1 MIGKTTIAGGGR
13 QRNDQC
19 ADRFDSY
26 KTSFR
31 NFLLLGVSALLLAA
45 CAVPADPMS
54 VAEMRSRNKADLE
67 KLFARQEPITQPL
80 TIHDVMARVLKYNLD
95 NKLKIMEEALS
106 RRQVDV
112 ADMSLLPRMATTA
125 GYVSRSNESASSS
138 KSITTGKQSLETS
151 TSQDQ
156 LRRTADLTMAWN
168 ILDFGVGYVSALQQ
182 SDRALVA
189 EERRRKVVHNILQDT
204 RTVYWRAVAAERLQG
219 RIGPLLQ
226 RIDRALRDSRVIN
239 EMKLTAP
246 LEALTYQK
254 QLLKTRQQL
263 LDLQKELQVAK
274 SQLATLMDLPPSTDV
289 PLATAKRTD
298 KDVPKLKLDPEKIE
312 EIALLRRPE
321 LVEEAYQARIGANE
335 TRKAM
340 LRMLPGIE
348 LSFGV
353 NFDSNSFLLYNRWA
367 DYGARA
373 VWNLFNV
380 FTGPANIALA
390 EAQESFIETRRLAL
404 GMAVLTQSR
413 VSWLRWR
420 QSLDAWKVAQ
430 DLEKVER
437 GISAQMRSE
446 VDAERRGELGALQS
460 AFDAL
465 LAELG
470 ADLAFAETQNAAGN
484 VLVSMGYDPLPADMK
499 SDALPDI
506 AAVLRQ
512 REEDWFSGRVRLE
525 PPPEEK
531 KPEEKKAEVVVKAQE
546 PPAIPEPVPVAAPVA
561 DAAPAPVSA
570 PPAPASP
577 PVAPA
582 VAEPVPPPVST
593 PVAAPTPLM
602 FSPPPEPAAEPSAS
616 AAPTDSTVVSQTAA
630 PSSSPSD
637 GWQAALGTF
646 ADAALASD
654 NWETLTKRNP
664 KLTAGLTP
672 VYVTASRRSD
682 GASFVILRA
691 SGFAGPNAAARFCD
705 AVRVGARTCLVKA
718 PGQ

>member
-1 MIGKTTIAGGGR
+1 MLKNKTTAPNGR
-13 QRNDQC
+13 RAAALC
-19 ADRFDSY
+19 RIL
-26 KTSFR
+26 T
-31 NFLLLGVSALLLAA
+31 LGAAAAALSA

-54 VAEMRSRNKADLE
+54 VADMRARSKADLE
-67 KLFARQEPITQPL
+67 KLFARQEPIAQPL
-80 TIHDVMARVLKYNLD
+80 TVHDVMARVLKYNLD
-95 NKLKIMEEALS
+95 NKLKVMESALS
-106 RRQVDV
+106 QRQVDV

-138 KSITTGKQSLETS
+138 KSITTGRQSLETS

-168 ILDFGVGYVSALQQ
+168 ILDFGVSYVGALQQ
-182 SDRALVA
+182 RDRALVA
-189 EERRRKVVHNILQDT
+189 DERRRKVVHNILQDT
-204 RTVYWRAVAAERLQG
+204 RAVYWRAVAAERLQG

-226 RIDRALRDSRVIN
+226 RIDRALKDSRAIN
-239 EMKLTAP
+239 EMKLTSP
-246 LEALTYQK
+246 VDALSYQK

-274 SQLATLMDLPPSTDV
+274 SQLAALMDLPPTTDV
-289 PLATAKRTD
+289 PLLIAKRSD
-298 KDVPKLKLDPEKIE
+298 KDVPKIRLDPEKIE

-367 DYGARA
+367 DYGART

-380 FTGPANIALA
+380 FTGPSNIALA

-413 VSWLRWR
+413 VSWLRYR
-420 QSLDAWKVAQ
+420 QALDGWKVAQ
-430 DLEKVER
+430 EIEKVER
-437 GISAQMRSE
+437 GLAAQMRSE
-446 VDAERRGELGALQS
+446 VDAERRGELAALQS

-484 VLVSMGYDPLPADMK
+484 ILVSMGFDPLPADLK

-506 AAVLRQ
+506 AAALKA
-512 REEDWFSGRVRLE
+512 REDEWFSGRIQLE
-525 PPPEEK
+525 PPAEEK
-531 KPEEKKAEVVVKAQE
+531 KGEEKKAEAPVASLAVPVPVVVAPVEKAAE
-546 PPAIPEPVPVAAPVA
+546 PAVPVQAPEPVAPVAAAAGRQAAMGVYA
-561 DAAPAPVSA
+561 DEALA
-570 PPAPASP
+570 
-577 PVAPA
+577 
-582 VAEPVPPPVST
+582 
-593 PVAAPTPLM
+593 
-602 FSPPPEPAAEPSAS
+602 AAEWARLS
-616 AAPTDSTVVSQTAA
+616 
-630 PSSSPSD
+630 
-637 GWQAALGTF
+637 G
-646 ADAALASD
+646 
-654 NWETLTKRNP
+654 RNP
-664 KLTAGLTP
+664 RLTAGLTP
-672 VYVTASRRSD
+672 VYVTVARRKD
-682 GASFVILRA
+682 GATFIALRVA
-691 SGFAGPNAAARFCD
+691 GFGGPNEASRFCD
-705 AVRVGARTCLVKA
+705 AVRVGDRACSVKA

>member
-1 MIGKTTIAGGGR
+1 MNKHKTVVSF
-13 QRNDQC
+13 
-19 ADRFDSY
+19 DRRSAAL
-26 KTSFR
+26 R
-31 NFLLLGVSALLLAA
+31 RISALGASLALLTA
-45 CAVPADPMS
+45 CAVPSDPMS
-54 VAEMRSRNKADLE
+54 VADMRSRTKADLE

-80 TIHDVMARVLKYNLD
+80 TVHDVMARVLKYNLD
-95 NKLKIMEEALS
+95 NKLKVMEQALS
-106 RRQVDV
+106 QRQVDV

-168 ILDFGVGYVSALQQ
+168 ILDFGVSYVGALQQ
-182 SDRALVA
+182 RDRALVA
-189 EERRRKVVHNILQDT
+189 EERRRKVVHNILQDA
-204 RTVYWRAVAAERLQG
+204 RAVYWRAVAAERMQG

-226 RIDRALRDSRVIN
+226 RIDRALKDSRSIN
-239 EMKLTAP
+239 EMKLTSP
-246 LEALTYQK
+246 VDALTYQK

-274 SQLATLMDLPPSTDV
+274 AQLATLMDLPPASDV
-289 PLATAKRTD
+289 PLLVAKRSD
-298 KDVPKLKLDPEKIE
+298 KDVPKIRLDPEKIE

-367 DYGARA
+367 DYGART

-380 FTGPANIALA
+380 FTGPSNIALA
-390 EAQESFIETRRLAL
+390 EAQENFIETRRLAL

-420 QSLDAWKVAQ
+420 QALDGWKVAQ
-430 DLEKVER
+430 EIEKVER
-437 GISAQMRSE
+437 GLAAQMRSE
-446 VDAERRGELGALQS
+446 VDAERRGELAALQS

-484 VLVSMGYDPLPADMK
+484 ILVSMGFDPLPADLN

-506 AAVLRQ
+506 AAALKA
-512 REEDWFSGRVRLE
+512 REDEWFSGRIRLE
-525 PPPEEK
+525 PPPVVEEK
-531 KPEEKKAEVVVKAQE
+531 KPEEKKAE
-546 PPAIPEPVPVAAPVA
+546 
-561 DAAPAPVSA
+561 APVSA
-570 PPAPASP
+570 PTPITVMEPAPAAT
-577 PVAPA
+577 VAT
-582 VAEPVPPPVST
+582 AEPAPVSVT
-593 PVAAPTPLM
+593 P
-602 FSPPPEPAAEPSAS
+602 
-616 AAPTDSTVVSQTAA
+616 TAV
-630 PSSSPSD
+630 PG
-637 GWQAALGTF
+637 GWQAAMGVY
-646 ADAALASD
+646 ANEASAAAE
-654 NWETLTKRNP
+654 WARLTSRNP
-664 KLTAGLTP
+664 RLTRGLHP
-672 VYVTASRRSD
+672 VYVTATRQKD
-682 GASFVILRA
+682 GANIIILRA
-691 SGFAGPNAAARFCD
+691 AGFGGPNEAERFCD
-705 AVRVGARTCLVKA
+705 AVRVGERSCSVKA
-718 PGQ
+718 PGR

>member
-1 MIGKTTIAGGGR
+1 MNKNKTAAFF
-13 QRNDQC
+13 D
-19 ADRFDSY
+19 DRSAALRR
-26 KTSFR
+26 T
-31 NFLLLGVSALLLAA
+31 LVLGTTVALLSA
-45 CAVPADPMS
+45 CTVPSDPVS
-54 VAEMRSRNKADLE
+54 VTDMRTRSKADLE
-67 KLFARQEPITQPL
+67 RLFARQEPIVQPL
-80 TIHDVMARVLKYNLD
+80 TVHDVMARVLKYNLD
-95 NKLKIMEEALS
+95 NKLKVMEQALS
-106 RRQVDV
+106 QRQVDV

-138 KSITTGKQSLETS
+138 RSITTGRQSLETS

-168 ILDFGVGYVSALQQ
+168 ILDFGVSYVGALQQ
-182 SDRALVA
+182 RDRALVA

-204 RTVYWRAVAAERLQG
+204 RAVYWRAVAAERLQG

-226 RIDRALRDSRVIN
+226 RIDRALKDSRTIN
-239 EMKLTAP
+239 ELKLTSP
-246 LEALTYQK
+246 VDALTYQK

-274 SQLATLMDLPPSTDV
+274 SQLAALMDLPPAMDV
-289 PLATAKRTD
+289 PLLAAKRTD
-298 KDVPKLKLDPEKIE
+298 KDVPRIGLDPEKIE

-380 FTGPANIALA
+380 FSGPSNIALA
-390 EAQESFIETRRLAL
+390 EAQEDFIETRRLAL

-413 VSWLRWR
+413 VSWLRYR
-420 QSLDAWKVAQ
+420 QALDGWQVAQ
-430 DLEKVER
+430 EIEKVER
-437 GISAQMRSE
+437 GLATQMRAE
-446 VDAERRGELGALQS
+446 VDAERRGELAALQS

-484 VLVSMGYDPLPADMK
+484 ILVSMGFDPLPADLK

-506 AAVLRQ
+506 AAALKA
-512 REEDWFSGRVRLE
+512 REEDWFSGRIQLE
-525 PPPEEK
+525 PPVPEEQTPEEK
-531 KPEEKKAEVVVKAQE
+531 NADGKPATEM
-546 PPAIPEPVPVAAPVA
+546 PAVAA
-561 DAAPAPVSA
+561 AP
-570 PPAPASP
+570 PPAPA
-577 PVAPA
+577 
-582 VAEPVPPPVST
+582 
-593 PVAAPTPLM
+593 
-602 FSPPPEPAAEPSAS
+602 PAAKPPKATGRP
-616 AAPTDSTVVSQTAA
+616 AADADSTMMGRDIVS
-630 PSSSPSD
+630 
-637 GWQAALGTF
+637 GYQAAMGVY
-646 ADAALASD
+646 ANEALAAAE
-654 NWETLTKRNP
+654 WTRLTARNP
-664 KLTAGLTP
+664 RLTRGLTP
-672 VYVTASRRSD
+672 VYAPATRQRD
-682 GASFVILRA
+682 GAVLTALRA
-691 SGFAGPNAAARFCD
+691 AGFNGPNGAARFCD
-705 AVRVGARTCLVKA
+705 AVQAGDFVCSVKV

>member
-1 MIGKTTIAGGGR
+1 MNKNMTAGSF
-13 QRNDQC
+13 
-19 ADRFDSY
+19 DRRAVALRRMLISGAAL
-26 KTSFR
+26 R
-31 NFLLLGVSALLLAA
+31 RGVISGAAVALLSA

-54 VAEMRSRNKADLE
+54 VADMRAQGKADMA
-67 KLFARQEPITQPL
+67 KLFARQEPIAQPL
-80 TIHDVMARVLKYNLD
+80 TVHDVMARVLKYNLD
-95 NKLKIMEEALS
+95 NKLKVMESALS
-106 RRQVDV
+106 QRQVDV

-168 ILDFGVGYVSALQQ
+168 ILDFGVSYVGALQQ
-182 SDRALVA
+182 RDRALVA
-189 EERRRKVVHNILQDT
+189 EERRRKVVHNILQDV
-204 RTVYWRAVAAERLQG
+204 RAVYWRAVAAERMQG

-226 RIDRALRDSRVIN
+226 RIDRALKDSRSIN
-239 EMKLTAP
+239 EMKLTSP
-246 LEALTYQK
+246 VDALTYQK

-274 SQLATLMDLPPSTDV
+274 SQLAALMDLPPTMDV
-289 PLATAKRTD
+289 PLLIAKRSD
-298 KDVPKLKLDPEKIE
+298 KDVPKIRLDPEKIE
-312 EIALLRRPE
+312 EVALLRRPE

-367 DYGARA
+367 DYGART

-380 FTGPANIALA
+380 FTGPSNIALA

-413 VSWLRWR
+413 VAWLRWR
-420 QSLDAWKVAQ
+420 QALDGWKVAQ
-430 DLEKVER
+430 EIEKVER
-437 GISAQMRSE
+437 GLAAQMRDE
-446 VDAERRGELGALQS
+446 VAAQRRGELAALQS

-465 LAELG
+465 VAELS

-484 VLVSMGYDPLPADMK
+484 ILVSMGFDPLPADLN

-506 AAVLRQ
+506 AAALKA
-512 REEDWFSGRVRLE
+512 REDQWFSGRIQLE
-525 PPPEEK
+525 PPAEEK
-531 KPEEKKAEVVVKAQE
+531 KPEEKKAE
-546 PPAIPEPVPVAAPVA
+546 PAAAVQAPEPVAPPAAPASVVVAPVEKAAELAVPVQAPEPVAPAPVVV
-561 DAAPAPVSA
+561 AAPAPVPVPEPPKA
-570 PPAPASP
+570 PEPS

-582 VAEPVPPPVST
+582 PVPVPVMDPAPVPTAEPDPVPAAPPVVT
-593 PVAAPTPLM
+593 GGYQAAM
-602 FSPPPEPAAEPSAS
+602 GVYADEAPAAAEWSRLS
-616 AAPTDSTVVSQTAA
+616 
-630 PSSSPSD
+630 
-637 GWQAALGTF
+637 G
-646 ADAALASD
+646 
-654 NWETLTKRNP
+654 RNP
-664 KLTAGLTP
+664 RLTAGLNP
-672 VYVTASRRSD
+672 VYVTVARRKD
-682 GASFVILRA
+682 GATFIALRA
-691 SGFAGPNAAARFCD
+691 AGFNGPNEAARFCD
-705 AVRVGARTCLVKA
+705 AVRVGDRACSVKA